1 MFKFRCI
8 WSICHGL
15 LLGLN
20 PGLRCRENMILYLDN
35 FMGGPV
41 KKKHPVSSRHLPVIQ
56 TTISSILMAPPSLLW
71 WQCSSQPTASSQ
83 PRPGASLRPVCS
95 FPGTTFSSFPGTTF
109 CSFPGTTSCSQQL
122 LIGRQQICILQLW
135 RDDDECECNCSW
147 RQQQRRPSVW
157 RSSQTKLA
165 SLKLCFVAHFVWS
178 TYRQL
183 EDQQKWESSPS
194 STVPWPRTLS
204 PVSFLP
210 PGSPFRSLLLCY
222 HMPGEWYWQRS
233 EIEDDTLIKNQY
245 RMSNRILTSMR
256 SFCQFWHPF
265 RKVQKKV

>member
-1 MFKFRCI
+1 
-8 WSICHGL
+8 
-15 LLGLN
+15 
-20 PGLRCRENMILYLDN
+20 
-35 FMGGPV
+35 
-41 KKKHPVSSRHLPVIQ
+41 
-56 TTISSILMAPPSLLW
+56 MAPPSLLW
-71 WQCSSQPTASSQ
+71 WQCSSPPTASSQ
-83 PRPGASLRPVCS
+83 PRPGASLPPVCS
-95 FPGTTFSSFPGTTF
+95 FPGTTFSSFPGATFSSFPGTTFCCFPGTTFSSFPGTTF
-109 CSFPGTTSCSQQL
+109 CSFPGTTSCSQQFF
-122 LIGRQQICILQLW
+122 IGRQQICIMQLW

-183 EDQQKWESSPS
+183 KDQQKWESSPS

-222 HMPGEWYWQRS
+222 HMPGEWYWRRS
-233 EIEDDTLIKNQY
+233 EIEDDTLIKNHY

-265 RKVQKKV
+265 RKVQKKYNCNINKGSCKKL